1 MFMLHPMQWRRIMM
15 AAALLA
21 ALAWDACA
29 PARAQERPVH
39 RTGAPIV
46 VELFTA
52 QSCDLCARANR
63 TLSQYA
69 RDGDV
74 IALTFPVDY
83 WDYLGWR
90 DTFAQNA
97 FTRRQRTY
105 RRSFGGRGLATP
117 EIVVNGMRHAHATR
131 ADEIDTMLT
140 EINRAPL
147 RPGPSI
153 TITPRN
159 RRADIIVG
167 RGAAPSEPADVWIVA
182 FDPGPVW
189 ETIGGGVNRG
199 QRMPHYN
206 LVRELRRA
214 GSWSGAPARFDQVYC
229 PRDCAVLVQAARGG
243 PILAAA
249 RTPIR
254 E

>member
-1 MFMLHPMQWRRIMM
+1 MRWRQILI
-15 AAALLA
+15 AAVALA
-21 ALAWDACA
+21 AFAFGVCM
-29 PARAQERPVH
+29 PATAQQRPMN
-39 RTGAPIV
+39 RTGGPVV
-46 VELFTA
+46 VELFTS
-52 QSCDLCARANR
+52 QSCNLCARANR

-69 RDGDV
+69 QDEDV

-97 FTRRQRTY
+97 FTRRQRAY
-105 RRSFGGRGLATP
+105 RRGFGARGLATP
-117 EIVVNGMRHAHATR
+117 EVVVNGMRHARATR
-131 ADEIDTMLT
+131 AEDVDMIIADVA
-140 EINRAPL
+140 NAPL
-147 RPGPSI
+147 RQGPSI
-153 TITPRN
+153 AITMRN
-159 RRADIIVG
+159 RRADIHIG
-167 RGAAPSEPADVWIVA
+167 RAAAPSEPADVWVIA

-214 GSWSGAPARFDQVYC
+214 GEWSGAPARFEQVYC
-229 PRDCAVLVQAARGG
+229 PRDCAILIQAPRGG